1 MQNEPS
7 KAVVTAWIRLVRAQ
21 QTVLLKVE
29 RALRD
34 AGLPPYTWYDALWE
48 LDQASDAGLR
58 PGEIQRQ
65 MLIAQ
70 SNISRL
76 IDRLEEAGC
85 VARRSCDDDARAQIV
100 VITEKGRALRKRMWP
115 VYATSI
121 NGTIGAA
128 ISDREAISLGF
139 VLDKVIRQSE

>member
-1 MQNEPS
+1 
-7 KAVVTAWIRLVRAQ
+7 
-21 QTVLLKVE
+21 
-29 RALRD
+29 
-34 AGLPPYTWYDALWE
+34 
-48 LDQASDAGLR
+48 
-58 PGEIQRQ
+58 
-65 MLIAQ
+65 MLTAQ

-139 VLDKVIRQSE
+139 ILDKVIRQSE

>member
-58 PGEIQRQ
+58 PAEIQRQ

-76 IDRLEEAGC
+76 LDRLEEAGC
-85 VARRSCDDDARAQIV
+85 VERRACDDDARAQIV
-100 VITEKGRALRKRMWP
+100 VITEKGRTLRKRMWP
-115 VYATSI
+115 VYAASI

-128 ISDREAISLGF
+128 LSDREAIQLGF
-139 VLDKVIRQSE
+139 VLDKVIRQVE

>member
-1 MQNEPS
+1 MPNEPS
-7 KAVVTAWIRLVRAQ
+7 KAVVTAWTRLVRAQ
-21 QTVLLKVE
+21 QTALLKVE
-29 RALRD
+29 RALRE

-48 LDQASDAGLR
+48 LDQAGDAGLR
-58 PGEIQRQ
+58 PAEIQRQ

-85 VARRSCDDDARAQIV
+85 VVRRAADDDGRAQLV
-100 VITEKGRALRKRMWP
+100 VITEKGRVLRKRMWP

-121 NGTIGAA
+121 NATIGAA
-128 ISDREAISLGF
+128 ISDREAIQLGF
-139 VLDKVIRQSE
+139 VLDKVIRQNG